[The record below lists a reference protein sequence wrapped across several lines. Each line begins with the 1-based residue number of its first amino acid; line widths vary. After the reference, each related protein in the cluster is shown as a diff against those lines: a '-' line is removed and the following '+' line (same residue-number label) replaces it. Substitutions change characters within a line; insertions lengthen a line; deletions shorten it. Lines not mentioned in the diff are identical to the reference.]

1 MKWQDFEKE
10 IKAKNIKLF
19 TPSDVQQATS
29 RSKTGV
35 VFLLHRL
42 KKQGRIESV
51 KRGLYKLSDEHISDL
66 YLANKIYEPSYV
78 SLEFA
83 LSYHRVIPENVY
95 EITSITTKA
104 TRRFETLGKVFSYR
118 KVKKAV
124 FTGYVIEKQND
135 VSFRIAYAEKAFV
148 DYSYFRLVDGNEP
161 LSRFD
166 KAKIDMKKALHY
178 AKAFNNQK
186 LTDTI
191 QTILK

>member
-19 TPSDVQQATS
+19 TPSDVEQATN

-51 KRGLYKLSDEHISDL
+51 KRGLYKLSDEHIYDL
-66 YLANKIYEPSYV
+66 YVANKIYEPSYV

-95 EITSITTKA
+95 EITSITTKT
-104 TRRFETLGKVFSYR
+104 TRRFETLGKIFSYR
-118 KVKKAV
+118 
-124 FTGYVIEKQND
+124 
-135 VSFRIAYAEKAFV
+135 
-148 DYSYFRLVDGNEP
+148 
-161 LSRFD
+161 
-166 KAKIDMKKALHY
+166 
-178 AKAFNNQK
+178 
-186 LTDTI
+186 
-191 QTILK
+191 